1 MEIAIVS
8 RVVEHR
14 ETICKEVQFVQNG
27 GRHLSDA
34 QACKVFSSGSN
45 YFIIRW
51 TLIVLFHFENRQLSL
66 PNSVLYFAWSVR
78 IDFLFVIRVSF
89 FLALVSI
96 LPFCC
101 SKFNFCLQCGCQ
113 FYSLRKSHY
122 FFSRFNF
129 CVVTSLSFLR
139 YVM

>member
-1 MEIAIVS
+1 ML
-8 RVVEHR
+8 
-14 ETICKEVQFVQNG
+14 
-27 GRHLSDA
+27 HLSGNTKHVYLVD
-34 QACKVFSSGSN
+34 CYINSVICNSKSFERYTSSN